1 MKTRIS
7 YLAIMSFIISTSV
20 VGQTKY
26 FKTPKGKIINAV
38 SYSKLKSDKLK
49 DLKASFSQVSLK
61 DEFKELYRNNDSIVY
76 TYTWKF
82 EIAKTEEKSTRA
94 VGVEKYI
101 GKVLP
106 VKNLRTIDNKS
117 IEISNL
123 KAKPTLINFWFT
135 TCKPCIDEIEA
146 LNKLKR
152 TFKDSV
158 NFIAITFEKKE
169 VVAKFLKKHN
179 YDFVQVVDAQSF
191 MNELGVT
198 GCPKNVFLN
207 KNGKVVSVENG
218 IPYEM
223 KKDGNMKMGDSKKF
237 AEILRKL
244 L

>member
-1 MKTRIS
+1 MQTKII
-7 YLAIMSFIISTSV
+7 YLTIMSLIISISV
-20 VGQTKY
+20 AGQTKY
-26 FKTPKGKIINAV
+26 YKTPKGKIIDAV
-38 SYSKLKSDKLK
+38 AYSKIKSDKLK
-49 DLKASFSQVSLK
+49 DLKASFSEVNLK
-61 DEFKELYRNNDSIVY
+61 DELKELYRNNDSIVY
-76 TYTWKF
+76 SYTWKF
-82 EIAKTEEKSTRA
+82 VIAKTEEKSAKA

-101 GKVLP
+101 GKILP

-117 IEISNL
+117 IALSNL
-123 KAKPTLINFWFT
+123 KAKPTLINFWFS

-169 VVAKFLKKHN
+169 IVAKFLKKHN
-179 YDFVQVVDAQSF
+179 YDFIQVVDAQSF
-191 MNELGVT
+191 INEVGVT
-198 GCPKNVFLN
+198 GCPKNVFLD
-207 KNGKVVSVENG
+207 KKGKVVSVENG

-223 KKDGNMKMGDSKKF
+223 QKDGKMKIGDSKKF